1 MRCKAILLENMEL
14 KEENAKL
21 NEVAAQAILEKQSQ
35 IEVQPRGPEDQEL
48 IQNLE
53 KRLAT
58 AKKEVE
64 K

>member
-1 MRCKAILLENMEL
+1 MEL